1 MPAGLDTKAYVSL
14 VSEGWGSR
22 PDCIPPLSKAAEKK
36 LILQLIAVLNSAFDL
51 GLSTEL
57 SLERTGDAIKSAR
70 LEKEFQKLIA
80 VVGGSHAGRLA
91 D

>member
-1 MPAGLDTKAYVSL
+1 M
-14 VSEGWGSR
+14 SR
-22 PDCIPPLSKAAEKK
+22 WFPRGGEAALTASHPCRKRLRKK

-91 D
+91 E

>member
-1 MPAGLDTKAYVSL
+1 MDTKAYVSL

-36 LILQLIAVLNSAFDL
+36 LILQLIAVLNFDI